1 MFDYQ
6 EVVLVFRRSC
16 KKTFLVP
23 VFFGMSLSLAILAM
37 MQGEKGKG
45 WKEKERAGTP
55 KDYPSK
61 IEIE

>member
-1 MFDYQ
+1 MF
-6 EVVLVFRRSC
+6 RSC

-23 VFFGMSLSLAILAM
+23 VFFVMSLSALAILAM

-61 IEIE
+61 IETVLE